1 MVIAVYYND
10 YYGVVRL
17 FSQLVYQLVF
27 LYVFSITQ
35 TADEKRISSSKLEI
49 LSNIYTLR

>member
-1 MVIAVYYND
+1 MRFVLVCLGAALNLFPA
-10 YYGVVRL
+10 GVSSTNW
-17 FSQLVYQLVF
+17 FF
-27 LYVFSITQ
+27 YVFTITQ